1 MKLRHRFTYVKS
13 LLRTCIC
20 AVCSARSV
28 LAEPLPIQALF
39 GGGPGPLRTQSF
51 RVRHCCCHLD
61 SVVALPGCFEVANFG
76 EASVRKGPEADT
88 GAWRLTERSASV
100 NASLGPVRACGT
112 LECPDLNV
120 PLIRIANGKNEIGK
134 RAAVIARDRF
144 YKLTAVRQRLARH
157 GRGAPNCKRWNT
169 LISWCRKDEGI
180 TGRAS
185 LLCLKFS
192 RSAAAISRPRPGL

>member
-1 MKLRHRFTYVKS
+1 MKLRNRFAYVKS

-28 LAEPLPIQALF
+28 LAEPLPIQDLF
-39 GGGPGPLRTQSF
+39 GGGPGPPRIQSF

-61 SVVALPGCFEVANFG
+61 SVVALPGCFEVANFERRQCEKDQKRIPARG
-76 EASVRKGPEADT
+76 GLPNAASG
-88 GAWRLTERSASV
+88 
-100 NASLGPVRACGT
+100 NASLGPVHACGT

-120 PLIRIANGKNEIGK
+120 RLIRIANGKNEIGK

-157 GRGAPNCKRWNT
+157 GRGAPNC
-169 LISWCRKDEGI
+169 
-180 TGRAS
+180 
-185 LLCLKFS
+185 
-192 RSAAAISRPRPGL
+192 